1 MSFLATRAARVRT
14 TVSRATMLPLFIRGG
29 IALVFFGA
37 LTIAW
42 PVSLVTGRVLVPLVL
57 VALYP
62 AFAPRGRAV
71 TFAVLVAV
79 AGWIYDTTWYEARVA
94 LWRVLAIATL
104 TYLGHTL
111 AALAAVLPYDAVFG
125 ALQAGWTKGFGADAD
140 HLVLDDVLQ
149 CRFGDEFLEFVLGHG
164 GETSTPI
171 SCVALLYQAQ
181 GFLGVPL
188 VHQQHR
194 NSRVDRDHEI
204 YAQRRRVVKRSGE

>member
-111 AALAAVLPYDAVFG
+111 AALAAVLPYDAVVG
-125 ALQAGWTKGFGADAD
+125 AEVVGAWLGRAGLVVVGSAVLTVLALGLTAEAAGGAF
-140 HLVLDDVLQ
+140 LVATLVGL
-149 CRFGDEFLEFVLGHG
+149 
-164 GETSTPI
+164 SAA
-171 SCVALLYQAQ
+171 VALTL
-181 GFLGVPL
+181 LI
-188 VHQQHR
+188 
-194 NSRVDRDHEI
+194 SRLL
-204 YAQRRRVVKRSGE
+204 RRP